1 MVGFATINEQRA
13 HVMLP
18 PLPDGD
24 MLAADR
30 LTAEQ
35 EAAAQ
40 QAAGRASNARTDA
53 GQG

>member
-1 MVGFATINEQRA
+1 
-13 HVMLP
+13 
-18 PLPDGD
+18 